1 MKIILVF
8 LISFILILGP
18 GGQEVCHAQAFATGH
33 ITAEVIES
41 VSASS
46 QAITNISSDLPL
58 SNTIL
63 NQGTTAGISSVIK
76 LGGIIVNSGDMVT
89 VDVVQNSISFS
100 NSKKA
105 NIQINN
111 NLYSKDLITTTQT
124 NSSRI
129 LQKVSL
135 TNIADSIPYLQNSG
149 SYTIVFACN

>member
-1 MKIILVF
+1 MKIIPLF
-8 LISFILILGP
+8 LISFILILGT
-18 GGQEVCHAQAFATGH
+18 GGSEVCSAQTFAIGH

-105 NIQINN
+105 IIQIDN

-124 NSSRI
+124 NSSSI

-135 TNIADSIPYLQNSG
+135 TNMADSIPYLQNSG